1 MATYYHVC
9 RDEWDGGDLISLH
22 QQEGEAAYQIYAER
36 WPEAGELAQY
46 HVHYVHL
53 YETLDEAKEHQA
65 NYGGEILRIDGE
77 PEEIGIES
85 DDLEFPHPVVKHRIF
100 REYISWLCAE
110 A

>member
-9 RDEWDGGDLISLH
+9 RDEWDGGDLISLY
-22 QQEGEAAYQIYAER
+22 QQEGEEAYQIYAER

-53 YETLDEAKEHQA
+53 YATLDEAKEHQGK
-65 NYGGEILRIDGE
+65 YGGEILVITGE

-100 REYISWLCAE
+100 REYISWLE
-110 A
+110 I